1 PPVATGAPSR
11 IWTGPFLLAWAAS
24 FVSTLAIHSYVHLPG
39 LLEEWGASE
48 ALIGAA
54 ISTTSLTALLARPL
68 VGRFMDERGRRGV
81 ALVGGVVHVA
91 ACALYPTI
99 GGVGVWLF
107 VVRGV
112 HGLATAMLFS
122 VFFTMA
128 ADLVPEARRTEGM
141 ALFGVSGM
149 LPISLGPLLGDV
161 VLRHADFQALFLILL
176 ALAGVGFL
184 ASLSLPE
191 TRPKVQARP
200 PGGMKKA
207 LLQPSLRPL
216 WFVGVVFAVAL
227 TAYFVFLKTFVKAAG
242 IGEISSFFTPYAVT
256 AVLLRVFL
264 GWVPDRIGV
273 KRALFPALGLLG
285 LGLVGLAFATEAWHV
300 ALIGVVCGMGHGYVF
315 PILSSLIVTR
325 APAEDRGAAV
335 TLFTA
340 LFDVGILLGG
350 PLLGGVADWMG
361 HRAMFVVAA
370 ALTALGLAVFARWD
384 R

>member
-1 PPVATGAPSR
+1 MKRYYLVQLSSALRR
-11 IWTGPFLLAWAAS
+11 IARARIS
-24 FVSTLAIHSYVHLPG
+24 FV
-39 LLEEWGASE
+39 
-48 ALIGAA
+48 
-54 ISTTSLTALLARPL
+54 
-68 VGRFMDERGRRGV
+68 
-81 ALVGGVVHVA
+81 
-91 ACALYPTI
+91 
-99 GGVGVWLF
+99 
-107 VVRGV
+107 
-112 HGLATAMLFS
+112 
-122 VFFTMA
+122 
-128 ADLVPEARRTEGM
+128 
-141 ALFGVSGM
+141 
-149 LPISLGPLLGDV
+149 
-161 VLRHADFQALFLILL
+161 
-176 ALAGVGFL
+176 
-184 ASLSLPE
+184 
-191 TRPKVQARP
+191 TRDR
-200 PGGMKKA
+200 
-207 LLQPSLRPL
+207 S
-216 WFVGVVFAVAL
+216 W
-227 TAYFVFLKTFVKAAG
+227 VFLKTFVKAAG